1 MMEIKKEA
9 TKEMINDVSKLI
21 KKEDL
26 EKLNQDA
33 ENMVERMKP
42 AEYDDLHAIMDQ
54 LANLGGKE
62 QQTAGESLSNL
73 RRPVKDMMDNSNNT
87 EVPDNLLKL
96 RSHVNELNPES
107 LQKSG
112 VKGIVNRIL
121 RRNSLDKYISKYESV
136 EKNIEV
142 IVKGLLRGQD
152 KIQEDNADLEIIKR
166 DSQEKIYSL
175 EKQIYFGNQLFE
187 ILENKKKD
195 AEWAEK
201 SLIIME
207 AQEKV
212 IVRTKNMSMMVN
224 VLHQSMASVDIIK
237 KNNDKLKEAIRN
249 AIDTTKNI
257 APVTAAIHMALGNQK
272 TLINA
277 INNVNEA
284 TENMLTANA
293 KMLKENTEETSKLLE
308 NPTISI
314 EKLQQAF
321 NDIYSAIE
329 TQEASSRKII
339 ENSKEYV
346 DKMDTLNTDIKK
358 KLGVETL
365 TKNS

>member
-1 MMEIKKEA
+1 MENNQENTTIEKE
-9 TKEMINDVSKLI
+9 VSRLI
-21 KKEDL
+21 KHEDL
-26 EKLNQDA
+26 EKLNQEA
-33 ENMVERMKP
+33 ETMVDRIQP
-42 AEYDDLHAIMDQ
+42 ADHSDLHLIMEQ

-62 QQTAGESLSNL
+62 QQYAGESLSNL

-96 RSHVNELNPES
+96 RSLVNEINPET
-107 LQKSG
+107 LKSNG
-112 VKGIVNRIL
+112 VKGVINRIL
-121 RRNSLDKYISKYESV
+121 RRNPLDKYISKFESV

-142 IVKGLLRGQD
+142 IIKGLLRGQD

-166 DSQEKIYSL
+166 DSQEKIYNL
-175 EKQIYFGNQLFE
+175 EKQIHFGNQIFN
-187 ILENKKKD
+187 ILEEKKKD
-195 AEWAEK
+195 KEWTDK
-201 SLIIME
+201 NNIIME

-272 TLINA
+272 TIINA
-277 INNVNEA
+277 VNNVNEA
-284 TENMLTANA
+284 TENMLMANA
-293 KMLKENTEETSKLLE
+293 RMLKDNTEETSKLLE
-308 NPTISI
+308 NPSISI

-329 TQEASSRKII
+329 TQEASSRRII
-339 ENSKEYV
+339 ESSKDYV
-346 DKMDTLNTDIKK
+346 DKMEVLNEDIKK
-358 KLGVETL
+358 KLL
-365 TKNS
+365 D